1 MKNSYNFYNF
11 KHKLL
16 FNYTLKI
23 IPKERYRFMHTEKY
37 LTIDVGGTSIKYALT
52 DRNAKI
58 TKINEIKT
66 QRQPGKLFESV
77 DEIISPHLNEIAGI
91 ALSFP
96 GKINVET
103 GTVSI
108 IATFPWICDMPLKS
122 MLEEKY
128 GIPVWIENDGKCAAL
143 AEFWKGN
150 LKGIENGMVIG
161 LGTETAG
168 GIILNGKLYRGS
180 RKSAGEISSILTD
193 FKNLDN
199 EKRFGK
205 VAGHK
210 NLTGAYTDKK
220 GNIDSYEL
228 FERYKKGDE
237 TAREAI
243 KNYSRTVAAGI
254 VTIQSVLD
262 VEKFCIGGGI
272 SAQDILITEIKDSV
286 HEFFCVKSSEAINEP
301 AIERCR
307 FMNASG
313 CVGALYNFLTMEK
326 IF

>member
-1 MKNSYNFYNF
+1 MND
-11 KHKLL
+11 
-16 FNYTLKI
+16 
-23 IPKERYRFMHTEKY
+23 EKY
-37 LTIDVGGTSIKYALT
+37 LTIDVGGTSIKYAIT

-66 QRQPGKLFESV
+66 QRQPGKLFESL

-128 GIPVWIENDGKCAAL
+128 NMPVWIENDGKCAAL

-150 LKGIENGMVIG
+150 LTDVENGMVIG

-205 VAGHK
+205 IAGHK
-210 NLTGAYTDKK
+210 NLTGAYNDKK
-220 GNIDSYEL
+220 GDIDSNEL
-228 FERYKKGDE
+228 FEKYSKGDE

-254 VTIQSVLD
+254 VTIHSVLD
-262 VEKFCIGGGI
+262 VEKICIGGGI
-272 SAQDILITEIKDSV
+272 SAQDILIDEIKDSV
-286 HEFFCVKSSEAINEP
+286 HEFFCLKSSEAINEP

>member
-1 MKNSYNFYNF
+1 MQN
-11 KHKLL
+11 
-16 FNYTLKI
+16 
-23 IPKERYRFMHTEKY
+23 EKY
-37 LTIDVGGTSIKYALT
+37 LTIDVGGTSIKYTIT
-52 DRNAKI
+52 DRNAEI
-58 TKINEIKT
+58 TKINEIRT
-66 QRQPGKLFESV
+66 RREPGKLFESL
-77 DEIISPHLNEIAGI
+77 DEIISPDINEIAGI

-128 GIPVWIENDGKCAAL
+128 NMPVWIENDGKCAAL

-150 LKGIENGMVIG
+150 LTGIENGMVIG

-180 RKSAGEISSILTD
+180 SESAGEISSILTD

-210 NLTGAYTDKK
+210 NLTEAYNDKK

-228 FERYKKGDE
+228 FERYSKGDE
-237 TAREAI
+237 TAREVI
-243 KNYSRTVAAGI
+243 RNYSRTVAAGI

-272 SAQDILITEIKDSV
+272 SAQDILISEIKDIV

-326 IF
+326 II

>member
-1 MKNSYNFYNF
+1 MILIY
-11 KHKLL
+11 
-16 FNYTLKI
+16 
-23 IPKERYRFMHTEKY
+23 EKY
-37 LTIDVGGTSIKYALT
+37 LAIDVGGTSIKYMIT

-66 QRQPGKLFESV
+66 QRQPGKLFESL
-77 DEIISPHLNEIAGI
+77 DEIISPHINEIAGI

-108 IATFPWICDMPLKS
+108 IATFPWICNMPLKS

-128 GIPVWIENDGKCAAL
+128 NLPVWIENDGKCTAL

-150 LKGIENGMVIG
+150 LTGIENGMVIG

-180 RKSAGEISSILTD
+180 SESAGEISSILTD

-210 NLTGAYTDKK
+210 NLTEAYNDKK
-220 GNIDSYEL
+220 GDIDSYEL
-228 FERYKKGDE
+228 FERYSKGDE

-272 SAQDILITEIKDSV
+272 SAQDILITKIKDSV

-326 IF
+326 II